1 MCRGGGTPR
10 SSSVFIDTGAR
21 LSEVTNLKMSD
32 VDLDD
37 QTLSVRRKGLARPR
51 APDRCEDR
59 QCDRPLSPR
68 APVGPPRIV
77 DRRQGWDDTERHRA
91 MLRRRATGTG
101 IGHIHPHQ
109 FRHTFARQRVAA
121 EGTEGEV

>member
-1 MCRGGGTPR
+1 VPPIGAKTVNAIDRYLRERRSDLPR
-10 SSSVFIDTGAR
+10 V
-21 LSEVTNLKMSD
+21 
-32 VDLDD
+32 
-37 QTLSVRRKGLARPR
+37 
-51 APDRCEDR
+51 
-59 QCDRPLSPR
+59 
-68 APVGPPRIV
+68 V